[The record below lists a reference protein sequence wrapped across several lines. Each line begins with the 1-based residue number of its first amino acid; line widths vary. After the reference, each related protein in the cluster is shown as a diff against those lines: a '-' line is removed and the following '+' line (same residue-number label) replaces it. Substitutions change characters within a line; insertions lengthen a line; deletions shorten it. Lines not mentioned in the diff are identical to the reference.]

1 MMPQFL
7 GSAPKH
13 SPKGPAVG
21 RALRSAPPLFNP
33 PCSGALRRARPTFAK
48 EFPHGLWRVVIFLF
62 AIALA
67 VPTTRAHEARP
78 AYLEIKETS
87 PNQFSVLWRTPV
99 LAGMRLPVVL
109 TMPGDVKDLK
119 EPVVQELADS
129 LLERRWIDAGSNGLA
144 GKRIQFTGLQ
154 LTITDVLV
162 RIQMLDGTES
172 TTLVHPSHAWM
183 EVTASQGLLSVTGSY
198 TRLGIEHIGFGI
210 DHLLFVLALL
220 IITKRTMQL
229 LKTVTAFTVAHS
241 ITLALATL
249 GFVHVPSK
257 PVEATIA
264 LSIVFVALEIVRQRE
279 GWGGIASRA
288 PWIVAFTFGLLH
300 GFGFAGALSEV
311 GLPQNHIPAA
321 LFFFNVGVEIG
332 QIAFIAVVLAVIALV
347 RRFPLRMPQ
356 WTELIPPYAIGSIA
370 MFWVIQRVAAF

>member
-1 MMPQFL
+1 MT
-7 GSAPKH
+7 GSKQ
-13 SPKGPAVG
+13 
-21 RALRSAPPLFNP
+21 
-33 PCSGALRRARPTFAK
+33 RR
-48 EFPHGLWRVVIFLF
+48 LWLIAIFLLATLF
-62 AIALA
+62 A
-67 VPTTRAHEARP
+67 VPTARAHEARP

-87 PNQFSVLWRTPV
+87 PNRFSVLWRTPV

-109 TMPGDVKDLK
+109 TMPGDVKNLK
-119 EPVVQELADS
+119 EPVEQELADS
-129 LLERRWIDAGSNGLA
+129 LLERRWIDTGANGLA
-144 GKRIQFTGLQ
+144 GKRIEFTGLQ

-162 RIQMLDGTES
+162 RVEMLDGSES
-172 TTLVHPSHAWM
+172 TTLVHPSKAWM
-183 EVTASQGLLSVTGSY
+183 EVARSRGLLSVAGSY
-198 TRLGIEHIGFGI
+198 TLLGIEHIGFGI

-220 IITKRTMQL
+220 IITNGTVRL

-264 LSIVFVALEIVRQRE
+264 LSIVFVASEILHRRE
-279 GWGGIASRA
+279 GRSGIAAQA

-332 QIAFIAVVLAVIALV
+332 QIAFIAVVLTIIALV
-347 RRFPLRMPQ
+347 RRLPLRAPR
-356 WTELIPPYAIGSIA
+356 WAELIPPYAIGSVA
-370 MFWVIQRVAAF
+370 MFWVIQRVVAF

>member
-1 MMPQFL
+1 MN
-7 GSAPKH
+7 
-13 SPKGPAVG
+13 
-21 RALRSAPPLFNP
+21 LRLTLRVCIWLMLLLTA
-33 PCSGALRRARPTFAK
+33 SGA
-48 EFPHGLWRVVIFLF
+48 W
-62 AIALA
+62 
-67 VPTTRAHEARP
+67 AHDARP
-78 AYLEIKETS
+78 AYLEIEETAPS
-87 PNQFSVLWRTPV
+87 RYNIFWRTPLMNGV
-99 LAGMRLPVVL
+99 RLPIVL
-109 TMPGDVKDLK
+109 KLPDDVRNMTA
-119 EPVVQELADS
+119 PAVQELPDS
-129 LLERRWIDAGSNGLA
+129 IIERRIIEVDGNMA
-144 GKRIQFTGLQ
+144 GKRIDFVGLEA
-154 LTITDVLV
+154 TITDALV
-162 RIQMLDGTES
+162 RVRMLDGSES

-183 EVTASQGLLSVTGSY
+183 EVTGSRGFLPVAGSY
-198 TRLGIEHIGFGI
+198 TLLGIEHIGFGV

-220 IITKRTMQL
+220 IITKGTMKL

-279 GWGGIASRA
+279 GWEGITSRA

-321 LFFFNVGVEIG
+321 LFFFNVGVELG
-332 QIAFIAVVLAVIALV
+332 QVAFIAVVLTLV
-347 RRFPLRMPQ
+347 TFVRQIPLRVLRRA
-356 WTELIPPYAIGSIA
+356 ELIPPYAIGSIA